1 MPTDSVSSAQPD
13 NRLPGNFFHFF
24 PVHFLADLTQA
35 GPIHEDNCANCIRL
49 SSVTKKPGI
58 VLYLSARLKTAF
70 IPDECRSKIPNRK
83 ILAIRGMGN

>member
-1 MPTDSVSSAQPD
+1 VENIREVSVVVSGCIERSRKAKDSVRSAQPD

-35 GPIHEDNCANCIRL
+35 GPIHKDDSANCIRL

-58 VLYLSARLKTAF
+58 VLYLSDRLKMF
-70 IPDECRSKIPNRK
+70 YC
-83 ILAIRGMGN
+83 L